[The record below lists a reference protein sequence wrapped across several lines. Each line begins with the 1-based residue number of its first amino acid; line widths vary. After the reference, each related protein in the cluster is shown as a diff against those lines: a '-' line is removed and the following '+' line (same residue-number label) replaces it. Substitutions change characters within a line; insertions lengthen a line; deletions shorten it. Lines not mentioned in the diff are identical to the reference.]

1 MPAKKVAA
9 PPVAIPAVTPASVP
23 GKVSGSKS
31 KATPIA
37 VTPGAIVTP
46 PLAAPGAQPVDGGL
60 DDLTASDAEAI
71 ASGAAE
77 TIAAAAAA
85 ASAAAAAA
93 AANEAQVRAAR
104 VADLVK
110 TGIESKL
117 AERNR
122 LAAIDKAKREAADE
136 SSEINAAIEAGIVE
150 ADRVSALQDKAVKR
164 KAHKAALAEAARVE
178 ALRLAA
184 FHDETDGVSDDELV
198 IMPSFIPPPPSARE
212 LAVLAKSKVKPLK
225 AVTGIPTAAD
235 VAALKAVVAQKEIL
249 KEYESLQRR
258 DALLSGVNTPFDPHA
273 AALTG
278 DGCYS
283 KCGLV
288 YSHIFPSP

>member
-1 MPAKKVAA
+1 MSFVLILICCLGIMPANKAKKVAA
-9 PPVAIPAVTPASVP
+9 PPVAIPAATPALAP
-23 GKVSGSKS
+23 GKVARSKL
-31 KATPIA
+31 KAIPLV
-37 VTPGAIVTP
+37 VTPGAIV
-46 PLAAPGAQPVDGGL
+46 PGAQPAVGEL
-60 DDLTASDAEAI
+60 DDPTASEADAEAI
-71 ASGAAE
+71 GLGFAQS
-77 TIAAAAAA
+77 IAAQ
-85 ASAAAAAA
+85 
-93 AANEAQVRAAR
+93 EAQVRAAR

-110 TGIESKL
+110 AGIESVL

-122 LAAIDKAKREAADE
+122 LAAIDKASREAAAE
-136 SSEINAAIEAGIVE
+136 SSEINAAIEAGIAE
-150 ADRVSALQDKAVKR
+150 ADRASAMQDKTTKR

-273 AALTG
+273 AAVTG
-278 DGCYS
+278 DGCYP
-283 KCGLV
+283 KCGSV

>member
-9 PPVAIPAVTPASVP
+9 PPVAIPAATPALVP
-23 GKVSGSKS
+23 DKVARSRL
-31 KATPIA
+31 KAIPLV

-46 PLAAPGAQPVDGGL
+46 PPLVPGAQPAVEGL
-60 DDLTASDAEAI
+60 DDLTASDAEAMGLGM
-71 ASGAAE
+71 AQSVAAQ
-77 TIAAAAAA
+77 
-85 ASAAAAAA
+85 
-93 AANEAQVRAAR
+93 EAQVRAAR

-110 TGIESKL
+110 AGIESVL

-122 LAAIDKAKREAADE
+122 LAAIDKASREAAAE
-136 SSEINAAIEAGIVE
+136 SSEINAAIEAGIAE
-150 ADRVSALQDKAVKR
+150 ADRASAMQDKTTKR

>member
-1 MPAKKVAA
+1 MPANKVKKVAA
-9 PPVAIPAVTPASVP
+9 PPVAIPAATPALVP
-23 GKVSGSKS
+23 GKVARSRLKEI
-31 KATPIA
+31 PLV

-46 PLAAPGAQPVDGGL
+46 PPLVPGAQPVVGGL
-60 DDLTASDAEAI
+60 DDLTASDADAEAI
-71 ASGAAE
+71 GLGFAQS
-77 TIAAAAAA
+77 IAAQ
-85 ASAAAAAA
+85 
-93 AANEAQVRAAR
+93 EAQVRAAR

-122 LAAIDKAKREAADE
+122 LAAIDKASREAAAE
-136 SSEINAAIEAGIVE
+136 SSEINAAIEAGIAE
-150 ADRVSALQDKAVKR
+150 ADRASAMQDKTTKR
-164 KAHKAALAEAARVE
+164 KAHKAVLVEAARVE

-212 LAVLAKSKVKPLK
+212 LAVLAKGKVKPLK

-249 KEYESLQRR
+249 KEYELLQRR
-258 DALLSGVNTPFDPHA
+258 DALLSGVNTPYDPHA
-273 AALTG
+273 AAVTG